1 MDTTFI
7 LTAEMDETSF
17 AWLDGLRREH
27 FPPDRNFL
35 SAHLTLFHRL
45 SPAQVARL
53 RLIERPCAPV
63 ELRFDRVVFLGFG
76 VALRVRSAELE
87 QLRNKIRTMIGGEFS
102 RQDTQTWMPHVTVQ
116 NKVTAESARQLHHAL
131 ARGFSERVGA
141 ATGLLIWQYL
151 GGPWTLADRI
161 AFTGDLKSSP
171 QKDSLRRS

>member
-1 MDTTFI
+1 MDATYI
-7 LTAEMDETSF
+7 LTAEMDEMSF

-27 FPPDRNFL
+27 FPPERNVL
-35 SAHLTLFHRL
+35 SAHLTLFHQL

-76 VALRVRSAELE
+76 VALGVQSAELE
-87 QLRNKIRTMIGGEFS
+87 RLRSKARAEIGGEFS
-102 RQDTQTWMPHVTVQ
+102 RQDAQPWKPHVTVQ

-151 GGPWTLADRI
+151 GGPWKMADRI
-161 AFTGDLKSSP
+161 AFTAE
-171 QKDSLRRS
+171 